1 MPRSRKPAR
10 RIIGVETEY
19 GITCASTIGGAPPL
33 DADHAARELFEPV
46 VRLNRSS
53 NVFTRGGARLY
64 LDVGSHPEFA
74 TAECDRLADLLAQDR
89 AGEITMADLAER
101 ASTRLAERGVPG
113 RIHLLKNNLDA

>member
-89 AGEITMADLAER
+89 AG
-101 ASTRLAERGVPG
+101 
-113 RIHLLKNNLDA
+113 